1 MRIIHFSD
9 LHIGV
14 ENYGRIDPATGLST
28 RMGDFLAAFDELVDY
43 ALDNRVDLVIFAGD
57 AFKSRDPNQTQQ
69 REFAKRIARLA
80 GEEIKVFLLVGNHDL
95 PHALARAT
103 AIEIYDTLA
112 IRNVT
117 VADKPGTWRI
127 DTRSGPI
134 QIVALPWPR
143 RSLLLSREHTKN
155 LTYDQMNDEIQRI
168 LTQRLLRE
176 AEGLDPALP
185 AILTAHVTVAQATL
199 GSERSMMVGSDHV
212 LLLGN
217 VALPAFDYVALGHIH
232 KTQVLGQDPP
242 VVYSGSLQRVD
253 FSEEKDEKGFYV
265 IELDPTQEPGRRAC
279 PELRRRA
286 IDYRFQ
292 PVKARPFVTIDVTIR
307 PEDLDPT
314 ATILQHIQRHP
325 LAQAIVRVR
334 IQVPAELEAMVLD
347 SDIRKALAQAHFVA
361 SIAKEV
367 DRRRPSRLEGHS
379 VEAMT
384 PMDALKAYIDS
395 VSGDRGWS
403 PQQVK
408 ELLTRGEQLIRETTT
423 PSE

>member
-1 MRIIHFSD
+1 
-9 LHIGV
+9 
-14 ENYGRIDPATGLST
+14 
-28 RMGDFLAAFDELVDY
+28 
-43 ALDNRVDLVIFAGD
+43 
-57 AFKSRDPNQTQQ
+57 
-69 REFAKRIARLA
+69 
-80 GEEIKVFLLVGNHDL
+80 
-95 PHALARAT
+95 
-103 AIEIYDTLA
+103 
-112 IRNVT
+112 
-117 VADKPGTWRI
+117 
-127 DTRSGPI
+127 
-134 QIVALPWPR
+134 
-143 RSLLLSREHTKN
+143 
-155 LTYDQMNDEIQRI
+155 
-168 LTQRLLRE
+168 
-176 AEGLDPALP
+176 
-185 AILTAHVTVAQATL
+185 
-199 GSERSMMVGSDHV
+199 MVGSDHI

-265 IELDPTQEPGRRAC
+265 IQLDPTQEPG
-279 PELRRRA
+279 RRA

-292 PVKARPFVTIDVTIR
+292 PVKARPFVTIDVTIK

-325 LAQAIVRVR
+325 VADAIVRVR

-347 SDIRKALAQAHFVA
+347 SEIRKALAQANFVA

-367 DRRRPSRLEGHS
+367 DRRRPTRLEGHS
-379 VEAMT
+379 VEALT

-423 PSE
+423 PSD

>member
-9 LHIGV
+9 IHIGV

-43 ALDNRVDLVIFAGD
+43 ALDNQVDLVIFAGD
-57 AFKSRDPNQTQQ
+57 AFKSREPNQTQQ

-143 RSLLLSREHTKN
+143 RSLLLAREGTKN

-168 LTQRLLRE
+168 LTQRLLKE
-176 AEGLDPALP
+176 AEALDPALP

-199 GSERSMMVGSDHV
+199 GSERSMMVGSDHI

-232 KTQVLGQDPP
+232 KTQVLSQDPP

-265 IELDPTQEPGRRAC
+265 IQLDPTQEPG
-279 PELRRRA
+279 RRA

-292 PVKARPFVTIDVTIR
+292 PVKARPFVTIDVTIK

-325 LAQAIVRVR
+325 VADAIVRVR

-347 SDIRKALAQAHFVA
+347 SEIRKALAQANFVA

-367 DRRRPSRLEGHS
+367 DRRRPTRLEGHS
-379 VEAMT
+379 VEALT

-423 PSE
+423 PSD